1 MRRYGLHLLLLL
13 LLVGLGISAALAQ
26 EPPPPTLTPAPG
38 STLEQTARD
47 AVDITED
54 IAQATA
60 RTLQDF
66 LDQITI
72 TPESD
77 ALRLLLIVAGALLLV
92 AGWRISQF
100 IIIITGMA
108 VGAILA
114 VTLVGEAEGIMPLVA
129 LIIGGLL
136 GAGLAALL
144 YTVAVF
150 FIGAYIGL
158 VLVNAAASVLGVDQV
173 SAVALL
179 IGAAIGG
186 VLLLGLSFQLLVLLS
201 AVVGAQMLTQGLDL
215 ASEWTL
221 LLAIGGILIQL
232 IAIRTFHI
240 DIRRRPRG
248 IRLFGR

>member
-26 EPPPPTLTPAPG
+26 EPPPPTRTPAPG